1 MTTLLR
7 LYNAALRHVGERKLA
22 STSEN
27 VESRHVLDE
36 AYLGF
41 VDYVLAKG
49 YWKFA
54 QRVSKISYSPNVTV
68 DFGYPKAYLKP
79 TDFIRV
85 HKLCSDEYLKTPLLE
100 YSEEAGYWYGHNDDI
115 YLSYI
120 SNDASY
126 GSDLTA
132 WTPTFVVYAELALA
146 GRVAERL
153 TPAGDTEQ
161 LMRKI
166 QTALDDASSKD
177 ALEGPTEFFPPSG
190 WSRARGRSD
199 RRNSRSELTGGSY

>member
-22 STSEN
+22 STTEN
-27 VESRHVLDE
+27 IEARHTLDE

-41 VDYVLAKG
+41 VDFVLAKG

-54 QRVSKISYSPNVTV
+54 QRVSKISYSADVTP

-79 TDFIRV
+79 TDLIRT
-85 HKLCSDEYLKTPLLE
+85 HKLCTDEYLKMPLLQ
-100 YSEEAGYWYGHNDDI
+100 YSEEAGYWYGHNEDI

-120 SNDASY
+120 SNDAAY

-132 WTPTFVVYAELALA
+132 WTPTFEVYAELALA
-146 GRVAERL
+146 ARISERIN
-153 TPAGDTEQ
+153 P
-161 LMRKI
+161 
-166 QTALDDASSKD
+166 ALDLTAKVQDALNDAIAKD
-177 ALEGPTEFFPPSG
+177 ALEGPTEFFPRSG
-190 WSRARGRSD
+190 WSRARARND
-199 RRNSRSELTGGSY
+199 RRNSRSELTGGSSS